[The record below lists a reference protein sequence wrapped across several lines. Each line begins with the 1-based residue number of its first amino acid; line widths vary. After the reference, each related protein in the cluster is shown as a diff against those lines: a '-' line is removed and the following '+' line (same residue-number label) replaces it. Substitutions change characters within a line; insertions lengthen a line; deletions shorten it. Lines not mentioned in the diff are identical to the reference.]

1 VIQNALDDREVDIIL
16 AIGSLVTHEAAK
28 DDLRLTK
35 PFVSAFVQR
44 ADLPKLP
51 IGKDGSLK
59 ENFSLVVI
67 PQRAER
73 DIRMFQEMTSFKR
86 LHVGVASEELQ
97 YISDLQTGLSQ
108 YEDSLGINIVLVPI
122 TTNVAASLQ
131 NLDGGAEAFYL
142 TRLPRLT
149 VEDRKELLS
158 VLSDRGIPTFSL
170 LGHPDVELGALA
182 GITPEI
188 IPLVVRRVALN
199 ISQIIRGVN
208 TVDLPAA
215 LSVDSKLLINGQTA
229 AAIGYSPALDMLVY
243 ANFLHAGALRPES
256 KGLSFTQAMKD
267 AEKGNTSLTIS
278 DAGVEISRREKQL
291 SRSVLLPQVGS
302 YISYQKS
309 DDRGGASSLLV
320 PEDLTV
326 AGIRASQMIYDDFAI
341 SNFRSSSRLY
351 DGELQAR
358 EADRLDVLAD
368 AGQNYLLYALAIILN
383 RIEAANVHLTE
394 DNLEVSKLRLDV
406 GYSGRDE
413 VYRWQ
418 AELAQRRSGL
428 FDSYAEIE
436 ASRIALNQVLGIEQ
450 SLRWE
455 PEEVSPD
462 AASTYFLGGRLNELW
477 NNVARLRKL
486 HDFAVEFAYENSPE
500 LKFLEQ
506 AISAQGIQV
515 GQRNRRFVLPSFS
528 ANFSYDFQ
536 LNRSKGLRGNGS
548 W

>member
-1 VIQNALDDREVDIIL
+1 
-16 AIGSLVTHEAAK
+16 
-28 DDLRLTK
+28 
-35 PFVSAFVQR
+35 
-44 ADLPKLP
+44 
-51 IGKDGSLK
+51 
-59 ENFSLVVI
+59 
-67 PQRAER
+67 
-73 DIRMFQEMTSFKR
+73 
-86 LHVGVASEELQ
+86 
-97 YISDLQTGLSQ
+97 
-108 YEDSLGINIVLVPI
+108 
-122 TTNVAASLQ
+122 
-131 NLDGGAEAFYL
+131 
-142 TRLPRLT
+142 
-149 VEDRKELLS
+149 
-158 VLSDRGIPTFSL
+158 L

-229 AAIGYSPALDMLVY
+229 AVIGYSPALDMLVY

-394 DNLEVSKLRLDV
+394 DNLEISKLRLDV

-536 LNRSKGLRGNGS
+536 LNRSPSLPDIEDAYWTFDVGASYPIFTGGGRIYDKGRENAVLQGLERERQLVNERVEQRTRTAVRRLESSYHSIRFSQVAAENAGLNLDVVQDKYAQGILNITDQLEAQTQSFTADQNEAAAVYAYLLDLLELQRALS
-548 W
+548 WFQHEKTDAEKNEFANRVIAAVSAE